1 MPVHTSQAKILLSA
15 LVFIAGVHNPMAKGF
30 QNFFEDANERIE
42 MHRKTDIQIEVVDS
56 NGQPVEGADVEIN
69 MTRHAFRW
77 GTAVVAHRINSGSAD
92 NQIYRQKL
100 LENFNSTVF
109 ENDLKW
115 PAWEGAW
122 GANLGWGQAE
132 PALDWLDANNMGVR
146 GHYLSWG
153 TLSGVD
159 GYGPNNPNNDL
170 SMIQGPLFD
179 HIQDKLTTSNDRVI
193 EWDVINHPIGW
204 GPTTYSDLWG
214 MGFYSTLINFSRA
227 NALPGTEM
235 WINEDNILNGGGVA
249 DEYELLLNFLNT
261 DNALPDGIG
270 IQGHFKSSWG
280 RNLSDTHIRIYNQLI
295 RFSQIVP
302 RIQLTEFD
310 IDVGVYDSNNNLI
323 SYDPQEHALL
333 MNNYLISMFSH
344 PDLEGVTMWGF
355 WAGAHWL
362 PTAALFD
369 QNWNEKPALHAYRN
383 LVYDQWWSNETGQT
397 DLTGSLSTRVFKGDY
412 DVAVSYAG
420 NEYSATATFDDQN
433 GSLVVTVDAVLLGD
447 VNRDGAVNLLDV
459 GPFIDLLNNG
469 TFQEEGDMNGDGVVN
484 LLDVDPFIAALGGG

>member
-1 MPVHTSQAKILLSA
+1 MVVHQSQAKICLLA
-15 LVFIAGVHNPMAKGF
+15 IICIATIQADLAQGF
-30 QNFFEDANERIE
+30 QDFFEDANTRIE
-42 MHRKTDIQIEVVDS
+42 LHRKTDIQIEVVDT
-56 NGQPVEGADVEIN
+56 NGQPVEGAGVEIN
-69 MTRHAFRW
+69 MHRHKFRW
-77 GTAVVAHRINSGSAD
+77 GTAVVANRINSNSSD

-122 GANLGWGQAE
+122 GSNLGWGQAE
-132 PALDWLDANNMGVR
+132 PALDWLQANNLAVR

-159 GYGPNNPNNDL
+159 GYGPNNPNNDV

-179 HIQDKLTTSNDRVI
+179 HIQDKLATSNDRVA

-214 MGFYSTLINFSRA
+214 LGFYSTLINFSRA

-235 WINEDNILNGGGVA
+235 WINEDNILNGGNIA
-249 DEYELLLNFLNT
+249 NEYEQLLIFL
-261 DNALPDGIG
+261 DADGALPDGIG

-280 RNLSDTHIRIYNQLI
+280 RNLADTHIRIYDQLI

-323 SYDPQEHALL
+323 SYDPQEHATL

-355 WAGAHWL
+355 WEGAHWL

-369 QNWNEKPALHAYRN
+369 QNWNEKPALQAYRN

-397 DLTGSLSTRVFKGDY
+397 DANGLLTTRVFKGDY
-412 DVAVSYAG
+412 DVTVNYAD
-420 NEYSATATFDDQN
+420 NEYLATATFDDQN
-433 GSLVVTVDAVLLGD
+433 GSLIVTVEAVLLGD

-459 GPFIDLLNNG
+459 GPFIDLLNTG
-469 TFQEEGDMNGDGVVN
+469 SFQSEGDMNGDGAVN
-484 LLDVDPFIAALGGG
+484 LLDVDLFISALGGG